1 MKTPFILTCA
11 CAAAL
16 VFPLSSCSTQNSST
30 AGYDT
35 AEPASGEIPPWIAES
50 SDPAYESGHYSPVQS
65 SSSYAYNPPAK
76 PSVTK
81 KSSARK
87 STAGSKSSRSTA
99 ARKSSSRKSAP
110 KARTYT
116 VKKGDK
122 LLEVDINTVKAK
134 GYSLETPVLVT
145 DADQYADVV
154 EMAGQTVKAG
164 EPLLTVLK

>member
-87 STAGSKSSRSTA
+87 STADSKSSRSTA
-99 ARKSSSRKSAP
+99 ARKSSPRKSAP

-116 VKKGDK
+116 VKKGDT
-122 LLEVDINTVKAK
+122 LGAIARRNGTSVKALK
-134 GYSLETPVLVT
+134 RANGLKSDLIHIN
-145 DADQYADVV
+145 Q
-154 EMAGQTVKAG
+154 K
-164 EPLLTVLK
+164 LTIPRSK

>member
-35 AEPASGEIPPWIAES
+35 GEPASGEIPPWIAES

-87 STAGSKSSRSTA
+87 STAGSKSSRNTA

-116 VKKGDK
+116 VKKGDT
-122 LLEVDINTVKAK
+122 LGAIARRNGTSVKALK
-134 GYSLETPVLVT
+134 RANGLKSDLIHIN
-145 DADQYADVV
+145 Q
-154 EMAGQTVKAG
+154 K
-164 EPLLTVLK
+164 LTIPRSK

>member
-35 AEPASGEIPPWIAES
+35 AEPACGEIPPWIAES

-116 VKKGDK
+116 VKKGDT
-122 LLEVDINTVKAK
+122 LGAIARRNGTSVKALK
-134 GYSLETPVLVT
+134 RANGLKSDLIHIN
-145 DADQYADVV
+145 Q
-154 EMAGQTVKAG
+154 K
-164 EPLLTVLK
+164 LTIPRSK

>member
-87 STAGSKSSRSTA
+87 STAGSKSPRSTA

-110 KARTYT
+110 NARTYT
-116 VKKGDK
+116 VKKGDT
-122 LLEVDINTVKAK
+122 LGAIARRNGTSVKALK
-134 GYSLETPVLVT
+134 RANGLKSDLIHIN
-145 DADQYADVV
+145 Q
-154 EMAGQTVKAG
+154 K
-164 EPLLTVLK
+164 LTIPRSK

>member
-65 SSSYAYNPPAK
+65 SSSYAHNPPAK

-116 VKKGDK
+116 VKKGDT
-122 LLEVDINTVKAK
+122 LGAIARRNGTSVKALK
-134 GYSLETPVLVT
+134 RANGLKSDLIHIN
-145 DADQYADVV
+145 Q
-154 EMAGQTVKAG
+154 K
-164 EPLLTVLK
+164 LTIPRSK

>member
-99 ARKSSSRKSAP
+99 PRKSSSRKSAP

-116 VKKGDK
+116 VKKGDT
-122 LLEVDINTVKAK
+122 LGAIARRNGTSVKALK
-134 GYSLETPVLVT
+134 RANGLKSDLIHIN
-145 DADQYADVV
+145 Q
-154 EMAGQTVKAG
+154 K
-164 EPLLTVLK
+164 LTIPRSK

>member
-35 AEPASGEIPPWIAES
+35 AEPASGEIPPWIADS

-116 VKKGDK
+116 VKKGDT
-122 LLEVDINTVKAK
+122 LGAIARRNGTSVKALK
-134 GYSLETPVLVT
+134 RANGLKSDLIHIN
-145 DADQYADVV
+145 Q
-154 EMAGQTVKAG
+154 K
-164 EPLLTVLK
+164 LTIPRSK

>member
-81 KSSARK
+81 NHPRGEHGRQQILPQHGCQKE
-87 STAGSKSSRSTA
+87 
-99 ARKSSSRKSAP
+99 
-110 KARTYT
+110 
-116 VKKGDK
+116 
-122 LLEVDINTVKAK
+122 LL
-134 GYSLETPVLVT
+134 P
-145 DADQYADVV
+145 
-154 EMAGQTVKAG
+154 
-164 EPLLTVLK
+164 

>member
-76 PSVTK
+76 PSVPK

-87 STAGSKSSRSTA
+87 STAGSKSPRSTA

-116 VKKGDK
+116 VKKGDT
-122 LLEVDINTVKAK
+122 LGAIARRNGTSVKALK
-134 GYSLETPVLVT
+134 RANGLKSDLIHIN
-145 DADQYADVV
+145 Q
-154 EMAGQTVKAG
+154 K
-164 EPLLTVLK
+164 LTIPRSK

>member
-35 AEPASGEIPPWIAES
+35 AEPASGETPPWIAES

-116 VKKGDK
+116 VKKGDT
-122 LLEVDINTVKAK
+122 LGAIARRNGTSVKALK
-134 GYSLETPVLVT
+134 RANGLKSDLIHIN
-145 DADQYADVV
+145 Q
-154 EMAGQTVKAG
+154 K
-164 EPLLTVLK
+164 LTIPRSK

>member
-30 AGYDT
+30 TGYDT

-87 STAGSKSSRSTA
+87 STA

-116 VKKGDK
+116 VKKGDT
-122 LLEVDINTVKAK
+122 LGAIARRNGTSVKALK
-134 GYSLETPVLVT
+134 RANGLKSDLIHIN
-145 DADQYADVV
+145 Q
-154 EMAGQTVKAG
+154 K
-164 EPLLTVLK
+164 LTIPRSK

>member
-99 ARKSSSRKSAP
+99 ARKSSSRTSAP

-116 VKKGDK
+116 VKKGDT
-122 LLEVDINTVKAK
+122 LGAIARRNGTSVKALK
-134 GYSLETPVLVT
+134 RANGLKSDLIHIN
-145 DADQYADVV
+145 Q
-154 EMAGQTVKAG
+154 K
-164 EPLLTVLK
+164 LTIPRSK

>member
-50 SDPAYESGHYSPVQS
+50 SDPAYVSGHYSPVQS

-116 VKKGDK
+116 VKKGDT
-122 LLEVDINTVKAK
+122 LGAIARRNGTSVKALK
-134 GYSLETPVLVT
+134 RANGLKSDLIHIN
-145 DADQYADVV
+145 Q
-154 EMAGQTVKAG
+154 K
-164 EPLLTVLK
+164 LTIPRSK

>member
-116 VKKGDK
+116 VKKGDT
-122 LLEVDINTVKAK
+122 LGAIARRNGTSVKALK
-134 GYSLETPVLVT
+134 RANGLKS
-145 DADQYADVV
+145 DMIHINQ
-154 EMAGQTVKAG
+154 K
-164 EPLLTVLK
+164 LTIPRSK

>member
-116 VKKGDK
+116 EKKGDT
-122 LLEVDINTVKAK
+122 LGAIARRNGTSVKALK
-134 GYSLETPVLVT
+134 RANGLKSDLIHIN
-145 DADQYADVV
+145 Q
-154 EMAGQTVKAG
+154 K
-164 EPLLTVLK
+164 LTIPRSK

>member
-81 KSSARK
+81 KSSART

-116 VKKGDK
+116 VKKGDT
-122 LLEVDINTVKAK
+122 LGAIARRNGTSVKALK
-134 GYSLETPVLVT
+134 RANGLKSDLIHIN
-145 DADQYADVV
+145 Q
-154 EMAGQTVKAG
+154 K
-164 EPLLTVLK
+164 LTIPRSK

>member
-87 STAGSKSSRSTA
+87 STAGSKSPRSTA

-116 VKKGDK
+116 VKKGDT
-122 LLEVDINTVKAK
+122 LGAIARRTGTSVKALK
-134 GYSLETPVLVT
+134 RANGLKSDLIHIN
-145 DADQYADVV
+145 Q
-154 EMAGQTVKAG
+154 K
-164 EPLLTVLK
+164 LTIPRSK

>member
-50 SDPAYESGHYSPVQS
+50 SDPAYEAGHYSPVQS

-116 VKKGDK
+116 VKKGDT
-122 LLEVDINTVKAK
+122 LGAIARRNGTSVKALK
-134 GYSLETPVLVT
+134 RANGLKSDLIHIN
-145 DADQYADVV
+145 Q
-154 EMAGQTVKAG
+154 K
-164 EPLLTVLK
+164 LTIPRSK

>member
-35 AEPASGEIPPWIAES
+35 AEPASGDIPPWIAES

-116 VKKGDK
+116 VKKGDT
-122 LLEVDINTVKAK
+122 LGAIARRNGTSVKALK
-134 GYSLETPVLVT
+134 RANGLKSDLIHIN
-145 DADQYADVV
+145 Q
-154 EMAGQTVKAG
+154 K
-164 EPLLTVLK
+164 LTIPRSK

>member
-35 AEPASGEIPPWIAES
+35 AEPASGEIPPWIAERIPLS
-50 SDPAYESGHYSPVQS
+50 FYSGHYSPVQS

-116 VKKGDK
+116 VKKGDT
-122 LLEVDINTVKAK
+122 LGAIARRNGTSVKALK
-134 GYSLETPVLVT
+134 RANGLKSDLIHIN
-145 DADQYADVV
+145 Q
-154 EMAGQTVKAG
+154 K
-164 EPLLTVLK
+164 LTIPRSK

>member
-16 VFPLSSCSTQNSST
+16 VFPLSSCSTQNSSP

-35 AEPASGEIPPWIAES
+35 ADPASGEIPPWIAES

-116 VKKGDK
+116 VKKGDT
-122 LLEVDINTVKAK
+122 LGAIARRNGTSVKALK
-134 GYSLETPVLVT
+134 RANGLKSDLIHIN
-145 DADQYADVV
+145 Q
-154 EMAGQTVKAG
+154 K
-164 EPLLTVLK
+164 LTIPRSK

>member
-11 CAAAL
+11 RAAAL

-116 VKKGDK
+116 VKKGDT
-122 LLEVDINTVKAK
+122 LGAIARRNGTSVKALK
-134 GYSLETPVLVT
+134 RANGLKSDLIHIN
-145 DADQYADVV
+145 Q
-154 EMAGQTVKAG
+154 K
-164 EPLLTVLK
+164 LTIPRSK

>member
-35 AEPASGEIPPWIAES
+35 AEPASGEIPPWIPAS

-87 STAGSKSSRSTA
+87 STAGSKSPRSTA

-116 VKKGDK
+116 VKKGDT
-122 LLEVDINTVKAK
+122 LGAIARRNGTSVKALK
-134 GYSLETPVLVT
+134 RANGLKSDLIHIN
-145 DADQYADVV
+145 Q
-154 EMAGQTVKAG
+154 K
-164 EPLLTVLK
+164 LTIPRSK

>member
-11 CAAAL
+11 CAAVL

-116 VKKGDK
+116 VKKGDT
-122 LLEVDINTVKAK
+122 LGAIARRNGTSVKALK
-134 GYSLETPVLVT
+134 RANGLKSDLIHIN
-145 DADQYADVV
+145 Q
-154 EMAGQTVKAG
+154 K
-164 EPLLTVLK
+164 LTIPRSK

>member
-116 VKKGDK
+116 VKKGDT
-122 LLEVDINTVKAK
+122 LGAIASRNGTSVKALK
-134 GYSLETPVLVT
+134 RANGLKSDLIHIN
-145 DADQYADVV
+145 Q
-154 EMAGQTVKAG
+154 K
-164 EPLLTVLK
+164 LTIPRSK

>member
-35 AEPASGEIPPWIAES
+35 TEPASGEIPPWIAES

-116 VKKGDK
+116 VKKGDT
-122 LLEVDINTVKAK
+122 LGAIARRNGTSVKALK
-134 GYSLETPVLVT
+134 RANGLKSDLIHIN
-145 DADQYADVV
+145 Q
-154 EMAGQTVKAG
+154 K
-164 EPLLTVLK
+164 LTIPRSK

>member
-35 AEPASGEIPPWIAES
+35 AEPASDEIPPWIAES

-116 VKKGDK
+116 VKKGDT
-122 LLEVDINTVKAK
+122 LGAIARRNGTSVKALK
-134 GYSLETPVLVT
+134 RANGLKSDLIHIN
-145 DADQYADVV
+145 Q
-154 EMAGQTVKAG
+154 K
-164 EPLLTVLK
+164 LTIPRSK

>member
-116 VKKGDK
+116 VKKGDT
-122 LLEVDINTVKAK
+122 LGAVARRNGTSVKALK
-134 GYSLETPVLVT
+134 RANGLKSDLIHIN
-145 DADQYADVV
+145 Q
-154 EMAGQTVKAG
+154 K
-164 EPLLTVLK
+164 LTIPRSK

>member
-116 VKKGDK
+116 VKKGDT
-122 LLEVDINTVKAK
+122 LGSIARRNGTSVKALK
-134 GYSLETPVLVT
+134 RANGLKSDLIHIN
-145 DADQYADVV
+145 Q
-154 EMAGQTVKAG
+154 K
-164 EPLLTVLK
+164 LTIPRSK

>member
-35 AEPASGEIPPWIAES
+35 AEPSSGEIPPWIAES

-116 VKKGDK
+116 VKKGDT
-122 LLEVDINTVKAK
+122 LGAIARRNGTSVKALK
-134 GYSLETPVLVT
+134 RANGLKSDLIHIN
-145 DADQYADVV
+145 Q
-154 EMAGQTVKAG
+154 K
-164 EPLLTVLK
+164 LTIPRSK